1 MISFLAILFLFTI
14 VFAFLSF
21 FSLFLFFEPPCFPS
35 HPVGILFTLFPL
47 FYTSS
52 SRIYTRLRMTISHT
66 RLMLMHAHINA
77 HWRRSSFNIIPAPCD
92 LIFTRLLHEI
102 TTLRFLLLPSP
113 LPSSSEIFLF
123 PNSREFVRKVASG
136 ATEPISRIIK
146 RVSVGHW
153 SFVSEIREGKGFEDA
168 VVCKRHNNSFRL
180 VARFSILFSRI
191 S

>member
-1 MISFLAILFLFTI
+1 MISFLVIFALFAI

-52 SRIYTRLRMTISHT
+52 ARIYTRLRVTISHT

-77 HWRRSSFNIIPAPCD
+77 HWRRSSFNIIPASCD

-102 TTLRFLLLPSP
+102 TTLRFLLLPST
-113 LPSSSEIFLF
+113 LPSSSEIFLL
-123 PNSREFVRKVASG
+123 PNSGTRRIRSEGCQRRNRADLPDDQARIWRAVVVRVRN
-136 ATEPISRIIK
+136 SR
-146 RVSVGHW
+146 
-153 SFVSEIREGKGFEDA
+153 GKGPRG
-168 VVCKRHNNSFRL
+168 CGCM
-180 VARFSILFSRI
+180 
-191 S
+191 